1 MNYSETFIKGVYMIE
16 PRLFKGSFRM
26 LMSLMV
32 VLLFASCNQQSGS
45 SVTEGD
51 SEDLEKKALLQ
62 GTWIDEVTE
71 EVSFRAQGDTI
82 YFADGTSLPAYFR
95 IVGDSIELGNNTYY
109 IERQGE
115 HLFWFHNQVGDLV
128 KLVKRD
134 EDADDGEVMP
144 VQMEVPPVV
153 TEVINRDSVVMVGGE
168 RYHWYVT
175 INPTRYR
182 VIRTTYNADGVGVEN
197 VYFDN
202 IIHVS
207 LFHNGQRVFSQNFKK
222 QMFGQDVPKQFLS
235 QAILGNIQYDHA
247 DAQGFYFH
255 ATLCIPDEASC
266 YMVQILVRLNGDTS
280 MELLEY

>member
-1 MNYSETFIKGVYMIE
+1 MNNLKGLV
-16 PRLFKGSFRM
+16 PAFL
-26 LMSLMV
+26 LLMV
-32 VLLFASCNQQSGS
+32 VVLYASCGQHTAS
-45 SVTEGD
+45 SSAAENAT
-51 SEDLEKKALLQ
+51 EDLEKKALLQ

-82 YFADGTSLPAYFR
+82 YYADGMSLPAYFR
-95 IVGDSIELGNNTYY
+95 IVGDSIFLANNVYH

-115 HLFWFHNQVGDLV
+115 HIFWFQNQAGDLV
-128 KLVKRD
+128 KLVKRE
-134 EDADDGEVMP
+134 EDADDGESMP
-144 VQMEVPPVV
+144 VQMEMPPMV

-207 LFHNGQRVFSQNFKK
+207 LFRNGQRIFSENYKK
-222 QMFGQDVPKQFLS
+222 QMFGEDVPEQFLS

-247 DAQGFYFH
+247 DAHGFYFH

-266 YMVQILVRLNGDTS
+266 YMVQILVRLNGETS